1 MQRRNLSLIAGL
13 GLALAAGLAVAAA
26 KRAALSAWA
35 YSLTGEESSLSQ
47 ARGLLDLAGG
57 ALAGPR
63 LDLRPDAPIDHAG
76 VSPYGINTFLQQEV
90 DPAKREKQVQLIAA
104 AGFHWLRQEFPW
116 ADIEIHAKGDFQDRR
131 NTPAVDAWAKYDN
144 IVDLTG
150 RYGLELIVRLSSTPA
165 WARTQVGGT
174 FAPPDKD
181 SDLAD
186 FAAAVAS
193 RYRGRIRYYQ
203 IWNEPNGNAEWG
215 DQPVNPEA
223 YTRLLCAVY
232 ARLKA
237 VDPNIVVLSA
247 ALTPTNSV
255 TGDNMN
261 ELIYLQRMYDAGAGK
276 CFDIM
281 SVQGYGLF
289 SGPTDHRL
297 SPIDVNYS
305 RPLYLRDAMVRNGD
319 ERKPIWISE
328 MNWNAV
334 PPESGLPANYG
345 RVTLEQQARY
355 APLAYER
362 ARREW
367 PWIGV
372 INFWFFKRADD
383 SEKNAT
389 WYYFRMADPDFTLM
403 PVYAAMKDYIA
414 AHPAP

>member
-1 MQRRNLSLIAGL
+1 MNRRPLILIGAL
-13 GLALAAGLAVAAA
+13 VLALAAGLAGAAVD
-26 KRAALSAWA
+26 RRALSAWA
-35 YSLTGEESSLSQ
+35 FSLTGEENSLSQ
-47 ARGLLDLAGG
+47 LRGLLDLAGG
-57 ALAGPR
+57 AVRPP
-63 LDLRPDAPIDHAG
+63 LDLRPEAAIEHAG
-76 VSPYGINTFLQQEV
+76 LSPYGINTFLQQEV
-90 DPAKREKQVQLIAA
+90 DPAKREKQVQLIAG

-131 NTPAVDAWAKYDN
+131 NTPAVDAWAKYDA

-165 WARTQVGGT
+165 WARTQVGGS
-174 FAPPDKD
+174 FAPPDKPGD
-181 SDLAD
+181 FAD
-186 FAAAVAS
+186 FAAAVAA

-215 DQPVNPEA
+215 EQPVNPEA
-223 YTRLLCAVY
+223 YTRLLCTVY
-232 ARLKA
+232 RRLKA
-237 VDPNIVVLSA
+237 IDPQIVVLSA
-247 ALTPTNSV
+247 ALTPTNEV
-255 TGDNMN
+255 TGDNLN
-261 ELIYLQRMYDAGAGK
+261 ELIYLQRMYDAGAAE

-289 SGPTDHRL
+289 SGPTDQRL

-305 RPLYLRDAMVRNGD
+305 RPLYLRDLMVRNGD
-319 ERKPIWISE
+319 EGKPIWISE

-383 SEKNAT
+383 SEKNQT

-403 PVYAAMKDYIA
+403 PVYWAMKDYIA